1 MDKIENYRE
10 NRITDLIR
18 EIVNA
23 EINKRIGELQS
34 TMTAMCITRSDL
46 ETFMETDGFNYLSDD
61 LDDAIG
67 DYLRNQVTVE
77 INC

>member
-1 MDKIENYRE
+1 MDKIETYRE

-23 EINKRIGELQS
+23 EINKRIGELQT
-34 TMTAMCITRSDL
+34 TMNAMCITRTDL
-46 ETFMETDGFNYLSDD
+46 ETFMEKDGYHYLSDD
-61 LDDAIG
+61 IDSAIG

-77 INC
+77 IVT